1 MRPSVEPERR
11 EQLIAAAARVIARS
25 GYDAA
30 TVRDVAREAG
40 VSTGVIA
47 YYFEGKD
54 DLFAHVL
61 RSASRAF
68 RARLESARDG
78 AETPRD
84 RLLALAE
91 AATPA
96 DDDAVRAH
104 ALWIDF
110 WARAARDPALASL
123 HPASTT
129 AGAGR
134 SPTPC
139 ARVSARAR
147 SGPTPIPRRSRA
159 ATPLRPTASRRTSCC
174 TGAWSR
180 PTTCVPPPRRSS
192 THSRARPQG
201 ERTERRKLPD
211 VDPTLAPK
219 EPAMRRSLL
228 LPPLTLLV
236 LLVAAAPAFA
246 GGWATVGL
254 DSTPAGMLGRKAVER
269 QHHRAPAWNLPV
281 EGITPS

>member
-68 RARLESARDG
+68 RLRLQSARDA
-78 AETPRD
+78 AETPRE

-96 DDDAVRAH
+96 DDEAARAH

-110 WARAARDPALASL
+110 WARAARDPALANL
-123 HPASTT
+123 TVRLYDGWRREIADTVREGQR
-129 AGAGR
+129 AGAFRTDADAEAFARGFAAAADGLATHVVLHR
-134 SPTPC
+134 GVVSPDDM
-139 ARVSARAR
+139 
-147 SGPTPIPRRSRA
+147 RA
-159 ATPLRPTASRRTSCC
+159 ACAAL
-174 TGAWSR
+174 
-180 PTTCVPPPRRSS
+180 
-192 THSRARPQG
+192 
-201 ERTERRKLPD
+201 
-211 VDPTLAPK
+211 VDALA
-219 EPAMRRSLL
+219 A
-228 LPPLTLLV
+228 
-236 LLVAAAPAFA
+236 
-246 GGWATVGL
+246 
-254 DSTPAGMLGRKAVER
+254 
-269 QHHRAPAWNLPV
+269 
-281 EGITPS
+281 

>member
-68 RARLESARDG
+68 RARLQQARD
-78 AETPRD
+78 AAVTPRE

-96 DDDAVRAH
+96 DDEAARAH

-110 WARAARDPALASL
+110 WARAARDPALANLTVRLYDGWRREIADTVREGQS
-123 HPASTT
+123 
-129 AGAGR
+129 AGAFRADADADAFARGFAAAADGLATHVVLHR
-134 SPTPC
+134 GVVSPDDM
-139 ARVSARAR
+139 
-147 SGPTPIPRRSRA
+147 RA
-159 ATPLRPTASRRTSCC
+159 ACAAL
-174 TGAWSR
+174 
-180 PTTCVPPPRRSS
+180 
-192 THSRARPQG
+192 
-201 ERTERRKLPD
+201 
-211 VDPTLAPK
+211 VDALA
-219 EPAMRRSLL
+219 A
-228 LPPLTLLV
+228 
-236 LLVAAAPAFA
+236 
-246 GGWATVGL
+246 
-254 DSTPAGMLGRKAVER
+254 
-269 QHHRAPAWNLPV
+269 
-281 EGITPS
+281 

>member
-11 EQLIAAAARVIARS
+11 EQLIEAAARVIARS

-68 RARLESARDG
+68 RTRLESARN
-78 AETPRD
+78 AAQTPRE

-96 DDDAVRAH
+96 DDDDVRAH

-110 WARAARDPALASL
+110 WARAARDPELASL
-123 HPASTT
+123 TVRLYDGWRSEIAETVREGQR
-129 AGAGR
+129 AGAFR
-134 SPTPC
+134 PDADPEAF
-139 ARVSARAR
+139 AR
-147 SGPTPIPRRSRA
+147 GY
-159 ATPLRPTASRRTSCC
+159 
-174 TGAWSR
+174 
-180 PTTCVPPPRRSS
+180 
-192 THSRARPQG
+192 
-201 ERTERRKLPD
+201 
-211 VDPTLAPK
+211 
-219 EPAMRRSLL
+219 
-228 LPPLTLLV
+228 
-236 LLVAAAPAFA
+236 AAAADGLATHVVLHRGVVSPDDMRA
-246 GGWATVGL
+246 GCAALVDAL
-254 DSTPAGMLGRKAVER
+254 SR
-269 QHHRAPAWNLPV
+269 
-281 EGITPS
+281 

>member
-1 MRPSVEPERR
+1 MRPSVEEERR

-68 RARLESARDG
+68 RKRLQLARA
-78 AETPRD
+78 AAATPRE

-96 DDDAVRAH
+96 DEEAARAH

-110 WARAARDPALASL
+110 WARAARDPALAGL
-123 HPASTT
+123 TVRLYDGWRLEIADAVRDGQR
-129 AGAGR
+129 AGAFRPEADPDAFARGYAAAADGLATHVVLHR
-134 SPTPC
+134 GTVTPDDM
-139 ARVSARAR
+139 
-147 SGPTPIPRRSRA
+147 RA
-159 ATPLRPTASRRTSCC
+159 ACAAL
-174 TGAWSR
+174 
-180 PTTCVPPPRRSS
+180 
-192 THSRARPQG
+192 
-201 ERTERRKLPD
+201 
-211 VDPTLAPK
+211 VDALA
-219 EPAMRRSLL
+219 
-228 LPPLTLLV
+228 
-236 LLVAAAPAFA
+236 
-246 GGWATVGL
+246 
-254 DSTPAGMLGRKAVER
+254 GR
-269 QHHRAPAWNLPV
+269 
-281 EGITPS
+281 

>member
-1 MRPSVEPERR
+1 VRPSVEPERR

-68 RARLESARDG
+68 RARLEGARDA
-78 AETPRD
+78 AETPRA

-96 DDDAVRAH
+96 DDEAARAH

-110 WARAARDPALASL
+110 WARAARDPELAGLTVRLYDGWRREIAIAVRDGQRAGAFRDDADPDAFARGFAAAADGLATHVVLHRGTVTAEDMRSACAALVDALA
-123 HPASTT
+123 
-129 AGAGR
+129 R
-134 SPTPC
+134 S
-139 ARVSARAR
+139 
-147 SGPTPIPRRSRA
+147 
-159 ATPLRPTASRRTSCC
+159 
-174 TGAWSR
+174 
-180 PTTCVPPPRRSS
+180 
-192 THSRARPQG
+192 
-201 ERTERRKLPD
+201 
-211 VDPTLAPK
+211 
-219 EPAMRRSLL
+219 
-228 LPPLTLLV
+228 
-236 LLVAAAPAFA
+236 
-246 GGWATVGL
+246 
-254 DSTPAGMLGRKAVER
+254 
-269 QHHRAPAWNLPV
+269 
-281 EGITPS
+281 

>member
-1 MRPSVEPERR
+1 MRPSVQPERR

-68 RARLESARDG
+68 RARLERARDA
-78 AETPRD
+78 AETPRE

-96 DDDAVRAH
+96 DEEAARAH

-123 HPASTT
+123 TVRLYDGWRREIADAVRDGQS
-129 AGAGR
+129 AGAFDR
-134 SPTPC
+134 EADPDAF
-139 ARVSARAR
+139 AR
-147 SGPTPIPRRSRA
+147 GY
-159 ATPLRPTASRRTSCC
+159 
-174 TGAWSR
+174 
-180 PTTCVPPPRRSS
+180 
-192 THSRARPQG
+192 
-201 ERTERRKLPD
+201 
-211 VDPTLAPK
+211 
-219 EPAMRRSLL
+219 
-228 LPPLTLLV
+228 
-236 LLVAAAPAFA
+236 AAAAD
-246 GGWATVGL
+246 GLATHVVL
-254 DSTPAGMLGRKAVER
+254 
-269 QHHRAPAWNLPV
+269 HRGTVTADDMRTACAALV
-281 EGITPS
+281 DALAR